1 MSGSGPYRSSVP
13 RDWGGLRC
21 VDSVASSPPAWV
33 SRSRQGLSRKP
44 APAPAPSS
52 PSSGARPPSP
62 DSDVALAPPPWT
74 WDPDV
79 PSSASTLR
87 PVPRGRYPYNRSSRG
102 RARETAISGP
112 TLALP
117 HAYPPISAFLGQS
130 GRFATWPDLTNRS
143 ASPYRRVQAP
153 VRGHRGAT
161 KALSAARFVRT
172 FPGPR
177 GGLGAGGVARSA
189 GDVRGTD
196 QVCWQGK
203 RARAGGSHGR
213 ARQPA
218 VPRSSTCRATAARA
232 TASAAAGRAAGPG
245 APASIAPT

>member
-1 MSGSGPYRSSVP
+1 MP
-13 RDWGGLRC
+13 RDCGGLRC

-44 APAPAPSS
+44 APSPAPSS

-79 PSSASTLR
+79 PSSASTPR

-117 HAYPPISAFLGQS
+117 HAYPPISALLGQS
-130 GRFATWPDLTNRS
+130 ERFATWPDLTNRS

-153 VRGHRGAT
+153 GRDRRRKRGAQRP
-161 KALSAARFVRT
+161 SAARL
-172 FPGPR
+172 PGHSQALEVALAR
-177 GGLGAGGVARSA
+177 AVSHATVARSA